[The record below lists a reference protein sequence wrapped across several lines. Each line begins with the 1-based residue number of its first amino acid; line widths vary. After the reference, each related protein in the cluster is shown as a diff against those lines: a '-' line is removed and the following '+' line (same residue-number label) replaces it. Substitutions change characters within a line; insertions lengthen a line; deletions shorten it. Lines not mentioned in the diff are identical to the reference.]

1 MKMLNDNGKV
11 DNLLQ
16 IFKLKRN
23 YFYTFSKDSKVMN
36 DLTNPNTIQ
45 VNAKKARQEF
55 KKYH

>member
-55 KKYH
+55 TKYH

>member
-45 VNAKKARQEF
+45 VNAKKERQEF